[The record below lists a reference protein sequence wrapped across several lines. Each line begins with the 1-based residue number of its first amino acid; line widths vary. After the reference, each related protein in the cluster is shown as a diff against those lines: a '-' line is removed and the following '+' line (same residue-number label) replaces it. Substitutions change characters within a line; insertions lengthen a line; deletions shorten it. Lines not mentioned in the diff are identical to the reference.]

1 MIQVTRLQNETD
13 KDFFIRLCRQKDTY
27 RLTWQEIADI
37 INSECGYCYGA
48 DKYRK
53 DAYKL
58 AQEIE
63 ENEETFSEAPAP
75 SAEEFDYLVKAKL
88 ARMQASDERVQANA
102 IYRRLSREESIK
114 EIAKE
119 VAELAAQSYPLIP
132 CGISDRGEIGD
143 EEAILELSDWHYGI
157 NIDSPYNSY
166 NPDIAKGRIIALRD
180 EVIKVIKARKISHLH
195 VVNLGDLIAG
205 RIHLELRIN
214 SRFDVITQIINVSEL
229 LAEFL
234 YDIVVECKGCSIDY
248 YSTSD
253 NHSRIEPNKKES
265 IELESL
271 ARITDWYLKERFND
285 INLPIMIHKN
295 TFGDDIVTFKS
306 LGHNIIAV
314 HGDKDKPSSV
324 VERLSLMTKDYYDLC
339 LTAHLH
345 HFSANEVNQTVIVS
359 NGSVMGTDAFAQ
371 RLRLSATP
379 SQNLIISTPKCVCKE
394 IIRIV
399 L

>member
-1 MIQVTRLQNETD
+1 MIQITRFQNETD
-13 KDFFIRLCRQKDTY
+13 KDFFIRLCKQKENY

-37 INSECGYCYGA
+37 INNECGYCYGA

-58 AQEIE
+58 MKDWE
-63 ENEETFSEAPAP
+63 EDEPNEVETATPG
-75 SAEEFDYLVKAKL
+75 AEEFDYFVKAKL
-88 ARMQASDERVQANA
+88 ARLQASDERVQANA

-114 EIAKE
+114 EIARE
-119 VAELAAQSYPLIP
+119 VAELAAQSYPMLP
-132 CGISDRGEIGD
+132 HEVADRGYLGD

-157 NIDSPYNSY
+157 EINSPYNKY
-166 NPDIAKGRIIALRD
+166 NPDIAKERIVALRN
-180 EVIKVIKARKISHLH
+180 EVIKVINDRKISHLH
-195 VVNLGDLIAG
+195 VVNLGDMIAG

-234 YDIVVECKGCSIDY
+234 YDIIVECKGCFIDY
-248 YSTSD
+248 YSTLD
-253 NHSRIEPNKKES
+253 NHSRIEPNKKDS
-265 IELESL
+265 LDLESL
-271 ARITDWYLKERFND
+271 ARITDWYLKERFNKVE
-285 INLPIMIHKN
+285 LPIIFHDNK
-295 TFGDDIVTFKS
+295 FGDDIITFKS
-306 LGHNIIAV
+306 LGHNIVAV
-314 HGDKDKPSSV
+314 HGDKDKPSEV

>member
-1 MIQVTRLQNETD
+1 MVQITRLQNETD

-63 ENEETFSEAPAP
+63 ESEETFPEVSVP

-88 ARMQASDERVQANA
+88 AKMQASDERVQANA

-132 CGISDRGEIGD
+132 YSISDWDGIGD

-157 NIDSPYNSY
+157 NINSPYNRY
-166 NPDIAKGRIIALRD
+166 NPDIAKERITALRD
-180 EVIKVIKARKISHLH
+180 EVIKVINNRKISRLH

-234 YDIVVECKGCSIDY
+234 YDIIVECKGCFIDY
-248 YSTSD
+248 YSTLD
-253 NHSRIEPNKKES
+253 NHSRIEPNKKDS
-265 IELESL
+265 LDLESL
-271 ARITDWYLKERFND
+271 ARITDWYLKERFNKLE
-285 INLPIMIHKN
+285 LPIMFHDNK
-295 TFGDDIVTFKS
+295 FGDDIVTFTS

-314 HGDKDKPSSV
+314 HGDKDKPSEV

-379 SQNLIISTPKCVCKE
+379 SQNLIISTSKCACKE
-394 IIRIV
+394 VIRIIM
-399 L
+399 